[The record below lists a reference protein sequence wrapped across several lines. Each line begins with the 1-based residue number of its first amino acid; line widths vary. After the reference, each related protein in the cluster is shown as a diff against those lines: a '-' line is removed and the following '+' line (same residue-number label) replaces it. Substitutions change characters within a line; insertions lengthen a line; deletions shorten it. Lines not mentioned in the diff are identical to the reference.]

1 MKTDSDKSETVAEAK
16 SEATLAAPSCSA
28 NALQAATEAWVM
40 AVQKYYER
48 EPNRSELTQ
57 VFMRGYFAGWSEREV
72 AQLADKLADNAK
84 RIPSWPNAGT
94 QRPGDAEATN
104 ATRATPPGS
113 LE

>member
-1 MKTDSDKSETVAEAK
+1 MPDKETFDCNRDAQPA
-16 SEATLAAPSCSA
+16 LARPSGSA

-72 AQLADKLADNAK
+72 AQLADALADNAK
-84 RIPSWPNAGT
+84 RLPSWPNDQARRRGGG
-94 QRPGDAEATN
+94 QPEGHKCQK
-104 ATRATPPGS
+104 
-113 LE
+113 

>member
-1 MKTDSDKSETVAEAK
+1 MSTEQKRESPVGSKE
-16 SEATLAAPSCSA
+16 SCSA

-40 AVQKYYER
+40 AVHKYYER

-84 RIPSWPNAGT
+84 RIPSWPND
-94 QRPGDAEATN
+94 QDEP
-104 ATRATPPGS
+104 
-113 LE
+113 